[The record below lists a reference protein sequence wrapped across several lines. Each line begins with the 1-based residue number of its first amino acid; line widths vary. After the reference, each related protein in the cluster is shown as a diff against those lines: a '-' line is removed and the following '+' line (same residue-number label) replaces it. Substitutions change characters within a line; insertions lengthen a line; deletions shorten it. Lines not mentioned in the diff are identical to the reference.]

1 MTGIFSLLETLI
13 GLPMKDIAEQL
24 RLSED
29 IQGALLRRSG
39 ALGSLLAVCEELEKG
54 DFAAVEKLL
63 ADLPGITANDV
74 TEAQLAA
81 ARWVGSLSEAAP

>member
-1 MTGIFSLLETLI
+1 
-13 GLPMKDIAEQL
+13 
-24 RLSED
+24 
-29 IQGALLRRSG
+29 
-39 ALGSLLAVCEELEKG
+39 
-54 DFAAVEKLL
+54 VEKLL